1 MKTRHAMHVV
11 RHPEDA
17 VGHIGVKDSAT
28 FTKFGNQQM
37 SIPGQISKLKS
48 RTFLDLKPERVL
60 ARKAEVGKVT
70 TLAGIKSK
78 YQYVCSPDGQV
89 SLTIYVLDVLV
100 IGYMASLPLLLPHLY
115 DHELGFV

>member
-70 TLAGIKSK
+70 TLAWIKSK

-100 IGYMASLPLLLPHLY
+100 IGYMGSLPLLLPRLY
-115 DHELGFV
+115 EHELGFV